1 MKKIQKDAKTAEAKI
16 KTKADLRAEKAEFIK
31 KHLERL
37 RAEEDAQLEHIMQ
50 EQEVIDDLRQY
61 SDDSMWEIEESR
73 KYNQEFQEHVN
84 MQVYRV
90 HGISKDKLIG
100 MEEYKNAL
108 YRGGAVVI
116 FILSLAVTMLSGIVH
131 GFQSEICILML
142 AYTAVEGAL
151 LPKEIKRWQVL
162 EIICRVCYI
171 LAFLVMIIMLVC
183 FEIEY
188 SVFTLLLPY
197 VIIIG
202 AIATI
207 VGTVSYFFY
216 DPYGQD
222 KKRIKAARKQLKD
235 IEKTAEKEV
244 RKKHK
249 TQEKEEKKEERRR
262 EREEKK
268 EQKRL
273 EREEKKKLKAEKNAK
288 FWGNFKKDKKNSG
301 ESTEVN
307 DNQSGKKEETGSNDI
322 GTAAAA
328 TAGTAIAIN
337 AAADSSNTVADNNS
351 ASDKTEATAENTSDA
366 DKANAKI
373 IELTLTDE
381 ADESA
386 AVNSSPETTASP
398 TEEEN
403 KEAPPVPEADRT
415 ETPKKRGRKKREQIV
430 G

>member
-1 MKKIQKDAKTAEAKI
+1 MKKIQKDTKTAEAKI

-273 EREEKKKLKAEKNAK
+273 AREEKKKIKAEKSEK
-288 FWGNFKKDKKNSG
+288 FWGRFKKEKKTSG
-301 ESTEVN
+301 EQTEIN
-307 DNQSGKKEETGSNDI
+307 DNLSSKTEESSNNDI
-322 GTAAAA
+322 GAA
-328 TAGTAIAIN
+328 AGTAIAIN

-351 ASDKTEATAENTSDA
+351 VSDKAGEITDNAADV
-366 DKANAKI
+366 DKADAKI
-373 IELTLTDE
+373 IEMSSVNKTVENT
-381 ADESA
+381 AI
-386 AVNSSPETTASP
+386 NSSQEMKAPAP
-398 TEEEN
+398 TEEN
-403 KEAPPVPEADRT
+403 KEESSAPEADRT

>member
-1 MKKIQKDAKTAEAKI
+1 MKKIQKDTKTSEAKI
-16 KTKADLRAEKAEFIK
+16 KTKADLRAEKADFIK

-100 MEEYKNAL
+100 MQEYKNAL

-116 FILSLAVTMLSGIVH
+116 FILSLAVTILSGIVH
-131 GFQSEICILML
+131 GFQSEICILMF

-162 EIICRVCYI
+162 EVICRVCYI

-188 SVFTLLLPY
+188 TAFTLLLPY
-197 VIIIG
+197 VIVIG
-202 AIATI
+202 AMATI

-222 KKRIKAARKQLKD
+222 KKRIRDAQKQLKD

-249 TQEKEEKKEERRR
+249 LKEKEDKKEEKRLDR
-262 EREEKK
+262 EAKK

-288 FWGNFKKDKKNSG
+288 FWGRFKKEKKSSG
-301 ESTEVN
+301 EATEVS
-307 DNQSGKKEETGSNDI
+307 DNQSGKTEEIDAKDAGI
-322 GTAAAA
+322 A
-328 TAGTAIAIN
+328 AGTAIAVSTAAN
-337 AAADSSNTVADNNS
+337 SSKTAAADDS
-351 ASDKTEATAENTSDA
+351 ASDKEEGTIENTSGA
-366 DKANAKI
+366 DKADAKI
-373 IELTLTDE
+373 IELSSVDKTAENT
-381 ADESA
+381 
-386 AVNSSPETTASP
+386 AVNSSPETVTPAAA
-398 TEEEN
+398 EEN
-403 KEAPPVPEADRT
+403 KEEPPVPEADRT
-415 ETPKKRGRKKREQIV
+415 ATPKKRGRKKREQIV

>member
-1 MKKIQKDAKTAEAKI
+1 MKKIQKDTKTSEAKI
-16 KTKADLRAEKAEFIK
+16 KTKADLRAEKSEFIK

-90 HGISKDKLIG
+90 HGISRDKLIG

-142 AYTAVEGAL
+142 AYTALEGAL

-162 EIICRVCYI
+162 EVICRVCYI

-188 SVFTLLLPY
+188 SVFTLMLPY
-197 VIIIG
+197 VIVIG
-202 AIATI
+202 AIAAI
-207 VGTVSYFFY
+207 LGTVSYFFY

-222 KKRIKAARKQLKD
+222 KKRIKDAKRQLKE

-249 TQEKEEKKEERRR
+249 LKEKEDKKEEKRLDR
-262 EREEKK
+262 EAKK

-273 EREEKKKLKAEKNAK
+273 EQEEKKKLKAEKNAK
-288 FWGNFKKDKKNSG
+288 FWGWFKREKKNSG
-301 ESTEVN
+301 ESTEVS
-307 DNQSGKKEETGSNDI
+307 DNQSGKTEEID
-322 GTAAAA
+322 A
-328 TAGTAIAIN
+328 
-337 AAADSSNTVADNNS
+337 S
-351 ASDKTEATAENTSDA
+351 ASDKAEGTIDNTSSA
-366 DKANAKI
+366 DKADAKI
-373 IELTLTDE
+373 IELSSVDKTAENT
-381 ADESA
+381 
-386 AVNSSPETTASP
+386 AVNSSPETVTPAA
-398 TEEEN
+398 TEEN
-403 KEAPPVPEADRT
+403 KEEPPAPEADRT